1 VELRTTRAVTYT
13 AASQLVA
20 QGVAEAAEHRTPL
33 SIAVVDPQGT
43 LLAFARMDGAPA
55 FSARLAIAKAMTA
68 ATFGRPTADME
79 SLIADR
85 PGFAA
90 GFLAQGN
97 WFIARGGAPIVVERE
112 TVGAVGVSGNTAE
125 VEDELARKLA
135 SGGAS

>member
-1 VELRTTRAVTYT
+1 MELRTTRALTYG
-13 AASQLVA
+13 AAAQLVA
-20 QGVAEAAEHRTPL
+20 DGVAEAGEHRTPL

-85 PGFAA
+85 PGFAV
-90 GFLAQGN
+90 GFLSQGG
-97 WFIARGGAPIVVERE
+97 WFIARGGAPIIVDRE

-125 VEDELARKLA
+125 VEDGLARRLA
-135 SGGAS
+135 AGGAS

>member
-1 VELRTTRAVTYT
+1 MELRTTHSITFG
-13 AASQLVA
+13 AASELVTR
-20 QGVAEAAEHRTPL
+20 GVAEAAEHRTPV

-55 FSARLAIAKAMTA
+55 FSERLAIAKARTS
-68 ATFGRPTADME
+68 ATFGRPTADMD

-90 GFLAQGN
+90 GFLPLGP
-97 WFIARGGAPIVVERE
+97 WFIARGGAPIIVDRE

-125 VEDELARKLA
+125 VEDDLARRLA
-135 SGGAS
+135 TASDQ

>member
-1 VELRTTRAVTYT
+1 MELRTTHALTYG
-13 AASQLVA
+13 AAAQLVG
-20 QGVAEAAEHRTPL
+20 QGVAEATEHHTPL

-55 FSARLAIAKAMTA
+55 FSARLAISKALTS
-68 ATFGRPTADME
+68 ATFGRPTADMD

-90 GFLAQGN
+90 GFLPQGP
-97 WFIARGGAPIVVERE
+97 WFIARGGAPIIVDDE

-125 VEDELARKLA
+125 VEDGLARKLA
-135 SGGAS
+135 SGGAA